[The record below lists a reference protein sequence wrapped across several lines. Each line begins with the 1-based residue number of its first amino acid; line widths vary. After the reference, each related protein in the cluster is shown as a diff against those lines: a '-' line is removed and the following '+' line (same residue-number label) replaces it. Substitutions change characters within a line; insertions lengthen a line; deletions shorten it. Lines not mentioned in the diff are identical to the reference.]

1 MTPEQERISFT
12 SNSWGNDNNY
22 NGDNYNDNDD
32 SDKDNGDKDN
42 DKDHLESRDELSNG
56 GTQLFHKINN
66 FLVFQDLLAAQINL
80 SFGDD
85 DDGGDD
91 DGIVNYDA
99 SVDDVDGK
107 IDANDDVCL
116 LRLVISEPVVNVGDN
131 VNTDPWKKISHQNI
145 QRL

>member
-1 MTPEQERISFT
+1 MTPEKERISFT
-12 SNSWGNDNNY
+12 SNSWRKDNYY
-22 NGDNYNDNDD
+22 NGDNYNDNGD
-32 SDKDNGDKDN
+32 SDKDN

-91 DGIVNYDA
+91 DGIANYDA

-131 VNTDPWKKISHQNI
+131 VNADPLKHFSHKNI